1 MATVNLGRIKPVFR
15 GAYNNSTAYVV
26 DDIVTSGNETFI
38 CISASTGN
46 ATSNGTFWT
55 KLAAKGADG
64 ADGTDVGAVL
74 ANKEIAFKTNAG
86 AVDCIP
92 IGAAGT
98 ALKVNSGAT
107 GYEFGTAGGLNQLV
121 TARDNTVK
129 TRSSAG
135 TIDLVSLT
143 ITPSST
149 SSKILLLMQC
159 AWGYDAGGNSPNA
172 SMFPKRAISG
182 GSTTT
187 LSQEAA
193 TGSSP
198 GGVAAS
204 EQKTAY
210 GTECIQMLGGHY
222 VDSPNTTSAITYT
235 MVYRVE
241 DCGVRTMYVGS
252 PGSTNTASWHTRVP
266 HTITAIEV
274 VV

>member
-15 GAYNNSTAYVV
+15 GAFNNSTAYVI

-38 CISASTGN
+38 AIAATQGN
-46 ATSNGTFWT
+46 ATSDASKWT

-64 ADGTDVGAVL
+64 ADGTDVAAVL

-86 AVDCIP
+86 ALDGIP
-92 IGAAGT
+92 IGTAGT

-121 TARDNTVK
+121 TARDATVK
-129 TRSSAG
+129 TRTAAG
-135 TIDLVSLT
+135 TIDLVSLN

-172 SMFPKRAISG
+172 SCYPRRAISG
-182 GSTTT
+182 GATTD

-198 GGVAAS
+198 GGLAAS
-204 EQKTAY
+204 EMLTSF
-210 GTECIQMLGGHY
+210 GTENIQTLSGHY
-222 VDSPNTTSAITYT
+222 VDVPNTTSAITYT
-235 MVYRVE
+235 LRYRVE
-241 DCGVRTMYVGS
+241 DCGQRTMYVGS

-266 HTITAIEV
+266 HTLTAIEV